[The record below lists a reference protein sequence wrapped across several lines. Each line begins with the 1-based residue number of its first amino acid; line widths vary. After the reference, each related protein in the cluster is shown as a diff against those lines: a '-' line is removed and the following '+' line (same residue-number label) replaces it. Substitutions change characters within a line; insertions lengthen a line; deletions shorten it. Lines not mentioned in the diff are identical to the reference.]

1 MLIRV
6 TDSVKLVVKLLKHN
20 CRIPESHMNKPHSL
34 YIGLMSG
41 TSLDGIDAVL
51 AKIGPN
57 GETSALDAVSAT
69 FSPELRKALFELQTP
84 GPNELHREKQAGNAL
99 ALAYAEAVD
108 QLLKKSR
115 LQPSDITAIGA
126 HGQTVR
132 HQPHLGDM
140 AYTHQT
146 LNPALLAE
154 KTCIDVIA
162 DFRSR
167 DLAAGGH
174 GAPLVP
180 AFHAQQFVEDQNLA
194 ILNIGGIANLTLLPK
209 NGEVTGFD
217 SGPGN
222 MLMDAWIHEHQGNAF
237 DENGN
242 WALQGKVN
250 EALLTKMLADAFF
263 TKAPPKSTGRDDF
276 HLAWLQE
283 KIGADNYLCEDVQA
297 TLLHLTAHSA
307 LGALARHALQTQK
320 LIVCGGGAR
329 NNALMNVL
337 KVKSQNFFKQPL
349 EITTSDSAGI
359 DPQLVEGLAFAWL
372 AWAHKEKR
380 PANLPAVTGAKG
392 PRILGACYPA

>member
-1 MLIRV
+1 
-6 TDSVKLVVKLLKHN
+6 
-20 CRIPESHMNKPHSL
+20 MNKPHSF

-57 GETSALDAVSAT
+57 GEASAVEAIST
-69 FSPELRKALFELQTP
+69 PFSPELRKALSELQSP
-84 GPNELHREKQAGNAL
+84 GLNELHREKQAGNTL
-99 ALAYAEAVD
+99 ALAYADAINR
-108 QLLKKSR
+108 LLKKAK
-115 LQPSDITAIGA
+115 LQPSDIAAIGA
-126 HGQTVR
+126 HGQTIR
-132 HQPHLGDM
+132 HQPHLGEM

-154 KTCIDVIA
+154 KTGIDVIA

-180 AFHAQQFVEDQNLA
+180 AFHAQQFSSPDDLA

-217 SGPGN
+217 CGPGN
-222 MLMDAWIHEHQGNAF
+222 MLMDAWIQEHQGNAF
-237 DENGN
+237 DENGT

-250 EALLTKMLADAFF
+250 ETLLTKMLADSFF
-263 TKAPPKSTGRDDF
+263 TKTPPKSTGRDDF

-283 KIGADNYLCEDVQA
+283 KIGANNYLCEDIQA

-307 LGALARHALQTQK
+307 LDALVCHAPQTQK

-329 NNALMNVL
+329 NNALMDL
-337 KVKSQNFFKQPL
+337 FKLKSQDFFKQSL
-349 EITTSDSAGI
+349 EITTSESAGI

-380 PANLPAVTGAKG
+380 PANLPAVTGARG

>member
-1 MLIRV
+1 
-6 TDSVKLVVKLLKHN
+6 
-20 CRIPESHMNKPHSL
+20 MNKLHSL

-51 AKIGPN
+51 AQIGPN
-57 GETSALDAVSAT
+57 GETSSLDAVST
-69 FSPELRKALFELQTP
+69 PFSPELRKVLFDLQSP

-99 ALAYAEAVD
+99 ALAYAEAVN
-108 QLLKKSR
+108 QLLKKAN

-126 HGQTVR
+126 HGQTIR

-146 LNPALLAE
+146 LNAALLAE
-154 KTCIDVIA
+154 KTGIDVIA

-167 DLAAGGH
+167 DVAAGGH

-180 AFHAQQFVEDQNLA
+180 AFHAQQFQSTENLA

-209 NGEVTGFD
+209 DGEVTGFD
-217 SGPGN
+217 CGPGN
-222 MLMDAWIHEHQGNAF
+222 ILMDAWIHEHQGNTF

-250 EALLTKMLADAFF
+250 EVLLTKMLADPFF
-263 TKAPPKSTGRDDF
+263 IKAPPKSTGRDDF

-283 KIGADNYLCEDVQA
+283 KMGQDNHHAEDVQA

-307 LGALARHALQTQK
+307 FEALLRHAPQTHT

-329 NNALMNVL
+329 NNALMNLL
-337 KVKSQNFFKQPL
+337 KVKVQHVFKGSI
-349 EITTSDSAGI
+349 EVTTSDSAGI

>member
-1 MLIRV
+1 
-6 TDSVKLVVKLLKHN
+6 
-20 CRIPESHMNKPHSL
+20 MNKPHSL

-51 AKIGPN
+51 AKIGPD
-57 GETSALDAVSAT
+57 GEASAVAAVST
-69 FSPELRKALFELQTP
+69 PFTPELRKALFELQTP
-84 GPNELHREKQAGNAL
+84 GPNELHREKQAGNTL
-99 ALAYAEAVD
+99 ALAYAEAVIE
-108 QLLKKSR
+108 LLKKAN
-115 LQPSDITAIGA
+115 LEPSDINAIGA

-132 HQPHLGDM
+132 HQPNLGDM

-154 KTCIDVIA
+154 KTGIDVIA
-162 DFRSR
+162 DFRGR

-180 AFHAQQFVEDQNLA
+180 AFHAQQFSSTENLA
-194 ILNIGGIANLTLLPK
+194 VLNIGGIANLTILPK
-209 NGEVTGFD
+209 SGAVTGFD
-217 SGPGN
+217 CGPGN
-222 MLMDAWIHEHQGNAF
+222 MLMDAWIQEHQGNAF

-250 EALLTKMLADAFF
+250 KVLLAKMLTDPFF
-263 TKAPPKSTGRDDF
+263 AKSPPKSTGRDDF
-276 HLAWLQE
+276 HLKWLQE
-283 KIGADNYLCEDVQA
+283 NIGNENHHAEDVQA

-307 LGALARHALQTQK
+307 LEALVRHAPQTQK
-320 LIVCGGGAR
+320 LIICGGGAR
-329 NNALMNVL
+329 NKALMNLL
-337 KVKSQNFFKQPL
+337 KVKAENFFKTPL
-349 EITTSDSAGI
+349 EITTSDFAGI

>member
-1 MLIRV
+1 
-6 TDSVKLVVKLLKHN
+6 
-20 CRIPESHMNKPHSL
+20 MNKPHSL

-57 GETSALDAVSAT
+57 GETSALDAVST
-69 FSPELRKALFELQTP
+69 PFSPGLRKALFELQSP

-99 ALAYAEAVD
+99 AIAYADAVN
-108 QLLKKSR
+108 QLLKKAN
-115 LQPSDITAIGA
+115 LQASDIAAIGA
-126 HGQTVR
+126 HGQTIR
-132 HQPHLGDM
+132 HQPHLGEM

-154 KTCIDVIA
+154 KTGIDVIA

-180 AFHAQQFVEDQNLA
+180 AFHAQQFVDDKNLA
-194 ILNIGGIANLTLLPK
+194 ILNIGGIANFTLLPK

-217 SGPGN
+217 CGPGN

-242 WALQGKVN
+242 WSLQGKVN
-250 EALLTKMLADAFF
+250 EALLKKMLADTFF
-263 TKAPPKSTGRDDF
+263 AKAPPKSTGRDDF
-276 HLAWLQE
+276 HLKWLQE
-283 KIGADNYLCEDVQA
+283 QLGSENYLCEDVQA

-307 LGALARHALQTQK
+307 LEALVRHAPQTQK

-329 NNALMNVL
+329 NNALMNL
-337 KVKSQNFFKQPL
+337 FKVKAQQLFKQAL
-349 EITTSDSAGI
+349 EINTSDAVGI

-380 PANLPAVTGAKG
+380 PANVPAVTGAKG

>member
-1 MLIRV
+1 
-6 TDSVKLVVKLLKHN
+6 
-20 CRIPESHMNKPHSL
+20 MNKPHSL

-57 GETSALDAVSAT
+57 GEASAQDAVSKPFA
-69 FSPELRKALFELQTP
+69 PELRKDLFELQSP
-84 GPNELHREKQAGNAL
+84 GPNELHREKQAASAL
-99 ALAYAEAVD
+99 ALAYAETVK
-108 QLLKKSR
+108 QLLKKAN

-126 HGQTVR
+126 HGQTIR
-132 HQPHLGDM
+132 HQPHLGDL

-154 KTCIDVIA
+154 KTGIDVIA

-180 AFHAQQFVEDQNLA
+180 AFHAQQFAAAEDIA
-194 ILNIGGIANLTLLPK
+194 ILNIGGIANLTLLSK
-209 NGEVTGFD
+209 DGEVTGFD
-217 SGPGN
+217 CGPGN
-222 MLMDAWIHEHQGNAF
+222 LLMDAWIQEHQGNAF

-250 EALLTKMLADAFF
+250 EVLLAKMLADSFF
-263 TKAPPKSTGRDDF
+263 AKAPPKSTGRDDF
-276 HLAWLQE
+276 HMHWLQE
-283 KIGADNYLCEDVQA
+283 NIGQDNHHAEDVQA
-297 TLLHLTAHSA
+297 TLLHLTAQSA
-307 LGALARHALQTQK
+307 LEALLRYAPQTHK

-329 NNALMNVL
+329 NKALMNLL
-337 KVKSQNFFKQPL
+337 KVKAQYIFKHPL
-349 EITTSDSAGI
+349 EIMTSDAAGI

-372 AWAHKEKR
+372 AWAYKEKR

>member
-1 MLIRV
+1 
-6 TDSVKLVVKLLKHN
+6 
-20 CRIPESHMNKPHSL
+20 MNKPHCL

-57 GETSALDAVSAT
+57 GETSAQGAVST
-69 FSPELRKALFELQTP
+69 PFSPELRKALFELQSP
-84 GPNELHREKQAGNAL
+84 GTNELHREKQAGNAL
-99 ALAYAEAVD
+99 ALAYAETVR
-108 QLLKKSR
+108 QLLKKAN
-115 LQPSDITAIGA
+115 LKPSDIAAIGA
-126 HGQTVR
+126 HGQTIR

-146 LNPALLAE
+146 LNAALLAE
-154 KTCIDVIA
+154 KTGIDVIA

-180 AFHAQQFVEDQNLA
+180 AFHAQQFTSSENLA

-217 SGPGN
+217 CGPGN
-222 MLMDAWIHEHQGNAF
+222 MLMDAWITKHQEASF
-237 DENGN
+237 DENGT
-242 WALQGKVN
+242 WALQGNVN
-250 EALLTKMLADAFF
+250 EALLQAMLSDSFF
-263 TKAPPKSTGRDDF
+263 IKVPPKSTGRDDF

-283 KIGADNYLCEDVQA
+283 KLGSSNHHAEDIQA
-297 TLLHLTAHSA
+297 TLLHLTAQSA
-307 LGALARHALQTQK
+307 LEALVRHAPQTQK
-320 LIVCGGGAR
+320 LIVCGGGAK
-329 NNALMNVL
+329 NNALMNLL
-337 KVKSQNFFKQPL
+337 KVKAQYFFKEPL
-349 EITTSDSAGI
+349 EITTSDTAGI

>member
-1 MLIRV
+1 
-6 TDSVKLVVKLLKHN
+6 
-20 CRIPESHMNKPHSL
+20 MNKSHSL

-51 AKIGPN
+51 AKIGPD
-57 GETSALDAVSAT
+57 GETSTQAA
-69 FSPELRKALFELQTP
+69 FSTPFSSELRKALFELQTT

-99 ALAYAEAVD
+99 AIAYADAVS
-108 QLLKKSR
+108 QLLQKENLK
-115 LQPSDITAIGA
+115 PDDITAIGA
-126 HGQTVR
+126 HGQTIR
-132 HQPHLGDM
+132 HQPDLGDM

-154 KTCIDVIA
+154 RTGIDVIA

-167 DLAAGGH
+167 DVAAGGN

-180 AFHAQQFVEDQNLA
+180 AFHAQQFPSSENVA

-209 NGEVTGFD
+209 SGEVTGFD
-217 SGPGN
+217 CGPGN
-222 MLMDAWIHEHQGNAF
+222 MLMDAWIAKHQGDAF

-242 WALQGKVN
+242 WALQGKVS
-250 EALLTKMLADAFF
+250 EALLAKMLADPFF
-263 TKAPPKSTGRDDF
+263 SKAPPKSTGRDDF
-276 HLAWLQE
+276 HLNWLHE
-283 KIGADNYLCEDVQA
+283 KIGTHHRPEDVQA
-297 TLLHLTAHSA
+297 TLLHLTAHTA
-307 LGALARHALQTQK
+307 LEALVRYAPQTQN

-329 NNALMNVL
+329 NNALMNLL
-337 KVKSQNFFKQPL
+337 KVKAQQLLKQPL
-349 EITTSDSAGI
+349 EIATSDAVGI

>member
-1 MLIRV
+1 
-6 TDSVKLVVKLLKHN
+6 
-20 CRIPESHMNKPHSL
+20 MNKPHSL

-57 GETSALDAVSAT
+57 GEASALNAVST
-69 FSPELRKALFELQTP
+69 SFRPELRKALFELQSP

-99 ALAYAEAVD
+99 ALAYAEAVN
-108 QLLKKSR
+108 QLLQKTN
-115 LQPSDITAIGA
+115 LQASDITAIGA
-126 HGQTVR
+126 HGQTIR

-154 KTCIDVIA
+154 KTGIDVIA

-180 AFHAQQFVEDQNLA
+180 AFHAQQFVEDKNLA

-209 NGEVTGFD
+209 DGQVTGFD
-217 SGPGN
+217 CGPGN
-222 MLMDAWIHEHQGNAF
+222 MLMDGWIQEHQGNAF

-242 WALQGKVN
+242 WALQGKAN
-250 EALLTKMLADAFF
+250 EALLAKMLADPFF
-263 TKAPPKSTGRDDF
+263 SKAPPKSTGRDDF
-276 HLAWLQE
+276 HLEWLQE
-283 KIGADNYLCEDVQA
+283 KLNGENYLCEDVQA

-307 LGALARHALQTQK
+307 IEALVRYAPQTQK
-320 LIVCGGGAR
+320 LIVCGGGAK
-329 NNALMNVL
+329 NNALMNL
-337 KVKSQNFFKQPL
+337 FKVKAQNFFKQPL

-372 AWAHKEKR
+372 AWTHKEKR